1 MRLTRETF
9 FRGDVLHQERVTI
22 PPKLYNHTR
31 LLLRRGDIGTGNV
44 FVPIR
49 SMQFLGV
56 ITPDEVIFVDSQA
69 YAVRDGEGG
78 RMILLAWRFSPA
90 LHRDSLTEPVP
101 IEVLH
106 YAPDQADTQR
116 RLLGEFLLAV
126 DLMLKR
132 QEAPDDGGEVSVVSL
147 AAPRS

>member
-1 MRLTRETF
+1 MRITREVF

-31 LLLRRGDIGTGNV
+31 LLLRRGDTGTGNV

-56 ITPDEVIFVDSQA
+56 ITRDEVIFVDSQA

-78 RMILLAWRFSPA
+78 RMILLAWRFDPA
-90 LHRDSLTEPVP
+90 LHRDSLIDPVP

-106 YAPDQADTQR
+106 YATSQADTQR
-116 RLLGEFLLAV
+116 RLLGEFLMAI
-126 DLMLKR
+126 DLMLER
-132 QEAPDDGGEVSVVSL
+132 QGAGLDGREMNVISL
-147 AAPRS
+147 ADRR